1 MKKALLPLFAVPLL
15 LFFGCKKNVENNQPP
30 EDAPQYSFG
39 YLDSNHFWGT
49 KRPTNSTSKVQL
61 DNNTVHNGKYSAVI
75 IARGDSG
82 KYGTGI
88 RRIFTPDYFFGNRVH
103 FSYWAKSKDITGK
116 VWALAIAV
124 KRDKDM
130 PGDLSNNPFDK
141 FSEFIEESTG
151 IDLES
156 EKAKIDKWAFGYDG
170 CFEPL
175 HIDGTFDW
183 KQYHLELDIP
193 IKTDYVMISFQIK
206 GKGSLWIDDI
216 TYEKVKKLPIDS
228 GYVDRSEYL
237 TPLKGLDFEQ

>member
-1 MKKALLPLFAVPLL
+1 MKKALTPTLAILL
-15 LFFGCKKNVENNQPP
+15 LFFGCKKNDENQPP
-30 EDAPQYSFG
+30 ADMPQYESW
-39 YLDSNHFWGT
+39 YIDSLHYWRMWYPSN
-49 KRPTNSTSKVQL
+49 TNSKVQL
-61 DNNTVHNGKYSAVI
+61 DRNVVHQGKYSAAI

-88 RRIFTPDYFFGNRVH
+88 RRIITSDYFQGNRVR
-103 FSYWAKSKDITGK
+103 FSYWAKTKDINGK
-116 VWALAIAV
+116 VWTKVIAA
-124 KRDKDM
+124 KRNADRPTD
-130 PGDLSNNPFDK
+130 PSNNPFDK

-175 HIDGTFDW
+175 HIDGTSDW

-228 GYVDRSEYL
+228 GYVDRSEYF
-237 TPLKGLDFEQ
+237 TPLTGLDFEF